1 MKQTPIGTRATSEHI
16 VRRDTATGMYEE
28 INARFTSKDAIRL
41 QEALT
46 NKRLNKPKGTGS
58 IRNALFSI
66 GVALLIVYY
75 FAPKEP

>member
-1 MKQTPIGTRATSEHI
+1 MKKASIGTRAPEGHV
-16 VRRDTATGMYEE
+16 VRRDSATGHFEE
-28 INARFTSKDAIRL
+28 INARFTSRDSILL

-46 NKRLNKPKGTGS
+46 NKRTNKPKGTGS

-75 FAPKEP
+75 FAPKQS